1 MRFGIALLSVAL
13 VALSAEGKSKVHQL
27 TTHTF
32 NDAVSSGTWIVAF
45 TAPWCGHCKKLK
57 PELEK
62 AAQLLDVNIGTVD
75 ATNNRDLAVRFG
87 VHGYPTVFHINEDG
101 EVRFAG
107 VRSVQAIR
115 SFVTTQ
121 YKHVDPM
128 PYWTS
133 PMNPIA
139 LAKARIVKAGM
150 WVASFDE
157 PIADATGIP
166 KMGVQFAFVLLAL
179 MMVAFGVVVAAWLCS
194 TQGKPRYRDFYRQ
207 YAALGEGGRRP
218 HRD

>member
-1 MRFGIALLSVAL
+1 MLCRLGRGSSRSRRPGELFRLGPQLPWRLAFHPRPRSPLSL
-13 VALSAEGKSKVHQL
+13 PCPRLPPPLDPSR
-27 TTHTF
+27 
-32 NDAVSSGTWIVAF
+32 
-45 TAPWCGHCKKLK
+45 CGHCKKLK

-133 PMNPIA
+133 PMNP
-139 LAKARIVKAGM
+139 M
-150 WVASFDE
+150 
-157 PIADATGIP
+157 
-166 KMGVQFAFVLLAL
+166 
-179 MMVAFGVVVAAWLCS
+179 
-194 TQGKPRYRDFYRQ
+194 
-207 YAALGEGGRRP
+207 
-218 HRD
+218 